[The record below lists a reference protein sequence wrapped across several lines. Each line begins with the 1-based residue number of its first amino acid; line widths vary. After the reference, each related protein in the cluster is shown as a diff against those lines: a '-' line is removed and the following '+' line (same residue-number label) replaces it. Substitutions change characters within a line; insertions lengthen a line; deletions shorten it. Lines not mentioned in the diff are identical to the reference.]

1 MPSSLRA
8 SLSRF
13 RGFSRNAWLY
23 LTSNTIQAFS
33 AAAIGVVYTLF
44 LQGAGFTLTFIGAS
58 LFLATAGGAAA
69 ILPASALVRRFGW
82 RTMLLWS
89 NYIGGV
95 ALFAQFIAPSPAVTL
110 LTSLGVGASVAIF
123 LVLNGPFLAACCRPD
138 QRNAIFGLNNALG
151 WLAAV
156 TGALLGGWLPIW
168 LRAADV
174 AGAARA
180 SGPLVWLAPALTTAR
195 PLLLAGAQARSYQEA
210 ILLAGLVAIPSII
223 PIFMLGPMAAPEKP
237 AGLVAESAPVSTLRA
252 RVEVW
257 LPQARELVTGLIG
270 KFSLSQML
278 VGLGAGL
285 FFPFLNIYF
294 VERLHATTAFYGAL
308 TSVVTA
314 GLAVVSLV
322 SAPLADRFGQ
332 MRLALV
338 AQIVSLPF
346 MVVMGA
352 FPALWVVAIAYVMRT
367 ALINTGSAP
376 EQAWLMDV
384 IPPERRVVAS
394 NVYNASWQGA
404 WAVGA
409 AIAGPL
415 ISAAGYAAPFYLA
428 AALYATSAFLMF
440 RWLLPSR
447 ISTVASATVEPQTAA
462 DGAGWASGE

>member
-1 MPSSLRA
+1 MPRSLRA
-8 SLSRF
+8 SLARF

-23 LTSNTIQAFS
+23 LISNTIQAFV
-33 AAAIGVVYTLF
+33 AAAIGVVYTLY
-44 LQGAGFTLTFIGAS
+44 LQGAGYDLTFIGAA
-58 LFLATAGGAAA
+58 LFVATAGGAAA
-69 ILPASALVRRFGW
+69 ILPASALARRFGW

-95 ALFAQFIAPSPAVTL
+95 ALFLQFTIPQPAVTL
-110 LTSLGVGASVAIF
+110 LTALGVGASVAIF
-123 LVLNGPFLAACCRPD
+123 LVLNGPFLAACCAEG

-156 TGALLGGWLPIW
+156 TGALLGGYLPLW

-174 AGAARA
+174 ANTASA
-180 SGPLVWLAPALTTAR
+180 SGPLAWLAPTLSAAR
-195 PLLLAGAQARSYQEA
+195 PLLLADPTARTYQAA
-210 ILLAGLVAIPSII
+210 MLLAGIVALPSII
-223 PIFMLGPMAAPEKP
+223 PIFMLEPMAPPPTPPRATDAAP
-237 AGLVAESAPVSTLRA
+237 ASLRA

-257 LPQARELVTGLIG
+257 APLAREIATGLIG

-294 VERLHATTAFYGAL
+294 VDHLHATTAYYGAL
-308 TSVVTA
+308 TSAVTA
-314 GLAVVSLV
+314 GLAVVSLA

-338 AQIVSLPF
+338 AQVVSLPF
-346 MVVMGA
+346 MIVMGA
-352 FPALWVVAIAYVMRT
+352 VPVLWVVAVAYVART

-384 IPPERRVVAS
+384 TLPERRVLAS
-394 NVYNASWQGA
+394 NVYNASWQGM

-409 AIAGPL
+409 AFAGPL
-415 ISAAGYAAPFYLA
+415 ITFGGYGLPFYAA
-428 AALYATSAFLMF
+428 AALYATSAVLMF

-447 ISTVASATVEPQTAA
+447 IYPASHPPATQPLAKATE
-462 DGAGWASGE
+462 AGG

>member
-1 MPSSLRA
+1 MPRSLRA
-8 SLSRF
+8 YLARF

-23 LTSNTIQAFS
+23 LISNTMQAFS

-44 LQGAGFTLTFIGAS
+44 LQGAGFSLTFIGIT
-58 LFLATAGGAAA
+58 LFVATAGGAAA

-95 ALFAQFIAPSPAVTL
+95 ALFVQFIAPTRAVALVTA
-110 LTSLGVGASVAIF
+110 LGIGASVAIF
-123 LVLNGPFLAACCRPD
+123 LVLNGPFLAACCRDD

-156 TGALLGGWLPIW
+156 TGALLGGWLPVW
-168 LRAADV
+168 LQAAD
-174 AGAARA
+174 AAHPG
-180 SGPLVWLAPALTTAR
+180 GPLSWLSPALAVAR
-195 PLLLAGAQARSYQEA
+195 PLLLAGFKARSYQVA

-223 PIFMLGPMAAPEKP
+223 PIFLLGPMAAPP
-237 AGLVAESAPVSTLRA
+237 APGPGPDAAPSGASWRA
-252 RVEVW
+252 RLETW
-257 LPQARELVTGLIG
+257 RPLAREVATGLIG

-294 VERLHATTAFYGAL
+294 VSQLHASTAEYGAL
-308 TSVVTA
+308 TSAVTA
-314 GLAVVSLV
+314 SLAVVSLI

-338 AQIVSLPF
+338 AQAVSLPF
-346 MVVMGA
+346 MIVMGA
-352 FPALWVVAIAYVMRT
+352 VPVLWVVAVAYIART

-384 IPPERRVVAS
+384 IPPERRVLAS
-394 NVYNASWQGA
+394 NVYNASWQGM
-404 WAVGA
+404 WAIGA

-415 ISAAGYAAPFYLA
+415 ISAGGYSLPFYIA
-428 AALYATSAFLMF
+428 AALYATSAILMY

-447 ISTVASATVEPQTAA
+447 IAARKPSQEAELVQASE
-462 DGAGWASGE
+462 AGD